1 MRRTRFKFIYIY
13 IYIYIYVN
21 IYKYIY
27 PTVSYRSDFNL
38 LIAHDLWKAHYQN
51 LSIIF
56 LKYS

>member
-1 MRRTRFKFIYIY
+1 MRRRRFKFIY